1 MEILAIYGRASE
13 LDRARCAALVELLHR
28 CARLEGVSGGP
39 EAETPPLG
47 PALLEL
53 AGKGRLWLEAQG
65 EEVNVFYIPS
75 HAASLGVVEAAATA
89 GFPEPVQKKQSEALR
104 SSQGAL
110 LRFPPEHGD
119 GPPLTVFIT
128 DWSPCPAA
136 AAVAIHRQHP
146 FAAGL
151 GDLNEP
157 RSGAFFTG
165 RFVRHPLTGDLL
177 PVWVADWVRPDFGTG
192 AVLVNPAHDATDLE
206 FGRAVGLPIRF
217 GLVPEGFDGS
227 PATWPAPPVLKTGR
241 SLKTGF
247 WDGLT
252 PQEAMEQYFVE
263 LERRG
268 LAERYRD
275 IQAGRWRIARLVP
288 DPAGD
293 LGWSAARSLLLP
305 AGAPQEP
312 PAVTVRVE
320 DAELL
325 AAALALRD
333 GAAVTLICPAAE
345 QAGALLFLRLLAADL
360 HERPVAPRRLL
371 LVHKA
376 QEGKVPLSPEAERL
390 ALLVGAPLQQVI
402 VIKQQVIDQIQR
414 FLRLHG
420 ELYQAWAA
428 DGAGAPAAALPRT
441 LQQAKAAL
449 LDGDPPRAF
458 AALVQFQKQPAAT
471 GGSLAAYLVIA
482 HVLAGL
488 DLPAGLDAR
497 AAWAAV

>member
-1 MEILAIYGRASE
+1 LEILAIYGKTSA
-13 LDRARCAALVELLHR
+13 LDRARCAALLELLYR
-28 CARLEGVSGGP
+28 CARLEGRSGEP
-39 EAETPPLG
+39 EAEAPPPLG
-47 PALLEL
+47 PALLDL
-53 AGKGRLWLEAQG
+53 AGKGRLWLEPRG
-65 EEVNVFYIPS
+65 EEVDVFYIPS
-75 HAASLGVVEAAATA
+75 HAASLGVAEAAEAA
-89 GFPEPVQKKQSEALR
+89 GFPEPVRKKQSEALR

-110 LRFPPEHGD
+110 LRFPLEHGD
-119 GPPLTVFIT
+119 GPPLAVFIT
-128 DWSPCPAA
+128 DWSPCPVA
-136 AAVAIHRQHP
+136 AAVAVHRQHP
-146 FAAGL
+146 FVAGL

-217 GLVPEGFDGS
+217 GLVPEGFDGT

-252 PQEAMEQYFVE
+252 PQEAMEQYFSE

-293 LGWSAARSLLLP
+293 LAWNAARFLLLP
-305 AGAPQEP
+305 DGAPQP
-312 PAVTVRVE
+312 VRVE

-325 AAALALRD
+325 TAALALRD
-333 GAAVTLICPAAE
+333 GAAVSLVCPVAE

-360 HERPVAPRRLL
+360 HSTPAAPLRLL
-371 LVHKA
+371 LAHKV
-376 QEGKVPLSPEAERL
+376 QEGKTALSPEAERL
-390 ALLVGAPLQQVI
+390 ALLVGAPLQQVS

-420 ELYQAWAA
+420 ELHQTWTA
-428 DGAGAPAAALPRT
+428 GAGAPAAALPRT

-458 AALVQFQKQPAAT
+458 AALVQFQKQPADDD
-471 GGSLAAYLVIA
+471 GSLAAYLVVA
-482 HVLAGL
+482 HALADLG
-488 DLPAGLDAR
+488 LPAGVDAQ
-497 AAWAAV
+497 AVWAAL